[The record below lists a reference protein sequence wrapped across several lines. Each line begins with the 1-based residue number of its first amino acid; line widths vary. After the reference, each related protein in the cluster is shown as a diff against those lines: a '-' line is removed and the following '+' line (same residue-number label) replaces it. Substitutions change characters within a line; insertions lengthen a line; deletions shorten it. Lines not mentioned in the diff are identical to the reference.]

1 MGLLARE
8 EARRLV
14 AEFLA
19 VRGNDAANAWLAVY
33 QALLWYETVG
43 GVPVPHIMEVSALR
57 GGAWRKRAEEV
68 NSYLAT
74 ALALEPHEVP
84 HKVDRLLSLPN
95 FVGQQRQNPLG
106 QGFVGAIHGVL
117 SALGARDID
126 YRTEVPSTDFFPG
139 IRIPGRTTIPKID
152 LAALHEDRLV
162 AVLSAKWS
170 LRHDR
175 LNDIT
180 NECPV
185 YKEAAFRHWRRHPY
199 YYVVTNEFSP
209 ARLRRLVE
217 DPCVDAV
224 IHVHAAL
231 VTEVCGLDIHV
242 ADLADLIRLTST
254 W

>member
-1 MGLLARE
+1 MGLLARQ
-8 EARRLV
+8 EAARLV

-19 VRGNDAANAWLAVY
+19 ARGSDAPNAWLAVY
-33 QALLWYETVG
+33 QALLWYDTVG
-43 GVPVPHIMEVSALR
+43 GARLPHIMEVSALR
-57 GGAWRKRAEEV
+57 QGAWRRRAEEV
-68 NSYLAT
+68 HAHLAG
-74 ALALEPHEVP
+74 AFNLEPHEVP
-84 HKVDRLLSLPN
+84 GNVDRLLSLPS

-106 QGFVGAIHGVL
+106 QGFVGAIHGAL
-117 SALGARDID
+117 SALGAPHIS
-126 YRTEVPSTDFFPG
+126 YRTEAPSTDFFPG
-139 IRIPGRTTIPKID
+139 IRIPGRTTIPRID
-152 LAALHEDRLV
+152 LAALRDDSLV

-185 YKEAAFRHWRRHPY
+185 YKEAAFRHWRRRPY

-224 IHVHAAL
+224 IHVHAPL
-231 VTEVCGLDIHV
+231 VTQVCGLDIAV
-242 ADLADLIRLTST
+242 ADLTDLIQLTFG

>member
-1 MGLLARE
+1 MGVLARE

-14 AEFLA
+14 TEFLA
-19 VRGNDAANAWLAVY
+19 ARGNDTANAWLAIY
-33 QALLWYETVG
+33 EALLWYETVEG
-43 GVPVPHIMEVSALR
+43 MPLPHIMEVSALR
-57 GGAWRKRAEEV
+57 RGAWRKRAGQV
-68 NSYLAT
+68 HSCLA
-74 ALALEPHEVP
+74 AAFGRESQEVP
-84 HKVDRLLSLPN
+84 ARVDRLLVLPD

-106 QGFVGAIHGVL
+106 QGFVGAIQGVL
-117 SALGARDID
+117 SVLGAPYIH

-152 LAALHEDRLV
+152 LAALREDTVV
-162 AVLSAKWS
+162 AVVSAKWS

-185 YKEAAFRHWRRHPY
+185 YKEAAFRHWRRRPY

-231 VTEVCGLDIHV
+231 VTEVCGFDINV
-242 ADLADLIRLTST
+242 SDLADLIQLTST

>member
-1 MGLLARE
+1 MGRLARE

-14 AEFLA
+14 AEFLTA
-19 VRGNDAANAWLAVY
+19 RGNDAANAWLAIY
-33 QALLWYETVG
+33 EALLWYDTVEG
-43 GVPVPHIMEVSALR
+43 MPLPHIMEVSALR
-57 GGAWRKRAEEV
+57 GAAWRRRAEGV
-68 NSYLAT
+68 HSYLA
-74 ALALEPHEVP
+74 AAFAREPQEVP
-84 HKVDRLLSLPN
+84 GSVDRLLSLPD

-117 SALGARDID
+117 SAVGCPDID
-126 YRTEVPSTDFFPG
+126 YRTEAPSTDFFPG
-139 IRIPGRTTIPKID
+139 IRIPGRTTVPKID
-152 LAALHEDRLV
+152 LAALREDRLV
-162 AVLSAKWS
+162 AVVSAKWS

-185 YKEAAFRHWRRHPY
+185 YKEAAFRHWRRRPY

-217 DPCVDAV
+217 DPCIDAV

-231 VTEVCGLDIHV
+231 VTEVCGLDIDV
-242 ADLADLIRLTST
+242 SDLANLIQLTST